1 MRSLMS
7 SNPFEPAK
15 ERLGAVFDDIRK
27 KVIIEIFA
35 ILNTIIII
43 LAKKEKKIKA
53 CTARKNIFAN

>member
-27 KVIIEIFA
+27 KVIINIFA

-43 LAKKEKKIKA
+43 LAKK
-53 CTARKNIFAN
+53 RKED